1 MWFAPRR
8 CVRAKATGRP
18 NHRREMALA
27 AALGT
32 ALTAAANSQETRQ
45 ATVLEIDGA
54 IGPAVADYVVR
65 GLESVAPANTEIV
78 VLRLDTP
85 GGLDTSM
92 REIIRAILASPVP
105 VVAYVAPGGARA
117 ASAGTYIAYA
127 CPVAAMAPGTNIG
140 AATPIQLGVP
150 SLAPGGQPEQP
161 SGSQG
166 GEGKQTAPGGT
177 SGAAAPLEPADTE
190 SRKILNDAVAYIRGL
205 AELNGRNAEW
215 ATEAVRNAASL
226 PASEALRL
234 HVIDVIAADV
244 PDLLRQIDGRS
255 VTVVGKTVQL
265 ETAKLTV
272 VPMVADWRM
281 RFLAVVTDPN
291 IAYLLMLLGA
301 YGLIFELANPGAV
314 LPGVVGGISLLMAL
328 FALNLL
334 PIDYAGMA
342 LVLLGIA
349 LMVAEAF
356 IGAFGVIGLGGV
368 AAFAIGSVMMFH
380 ASAPGFGLS
389 LSIVVAATLVSA
401 SFFLLVLAMLFRSR
415 RRPIVTGRE
424 ALIEAEGEAV
434 EWHDE
439 EGRVRV
445 KGELWRARAS
455 SPLPPGTRVR
465 VVGREGLILTVEPI
479 R

>member
-65 GLESVAPANTEIV
+65 GLESIGPANTEIV

-92 REIIRAILASPVP
+92 REIIQAILASPVP

-215 ATEAVRNAASL
+215 ATEAVRSAASL

-334 PIDYAGMA
+334 PIDYAGK
-342 LVLLGIA
+342 
-349 LMVAEAF
+349 
-356 IGAFGVIGLGGV
+356 IG
-368 AAFAIGSVMMFH
+368 
-380 ASAPGFGLS
+380 
-389 LSIVVAATLVSA
+389 
-401 SFFLLVLAMLFRSR
+401 
-415 RRPIVTGRE
+415 
-424 ALIEAEGEAV
+424 
-434 EWHDE
+434 
-439 EGRVRV
+439 
-445 KGELWRARAS
+445 RAH
-455 SPLPPGTRVR
+455 V
-465 VVGREGLILTVEPI
+465 
-479 R
+479 